1 MESSRGYKWAIAG
14 AIAVALSVLTWV
26 VLPYFEDK
34 LFHFYCRVA
43 LLLLAICTFSLLRLY
58 NAVVANS
65 GYLIRV
71 VGGLKELLRSM
82 PKMQRVG
89 SALYKG
95 LSRNASATEKMT
107 AEVKKFNDKTK

>member
-1 MESSRGYKWAIAG
+1 M
-14 AIAVALSVLTWV
+14 

-65 GYLIRV
+65 GFLIRV
-71 VGGLKELLRSM
+71 AGGLKELLRSM

>member
-1 MESSRGYKWAIAG
+1 M
-14 AIAVALSVLTWV
+14 

-58 NAVVANS
+58 NAVVTNS

>member
-1 MESSRGYKWAIAG
+1 M
-14 AIAVALSVLTWV
+14 

-34 LFHFYCRVA
+34 LYHFYCRVA

>member
-1 MESSRGYKWAIAG
+1 M
-14 AIAVALSVLTWV
+14 
-26 VLPYFEDK
+26 
-34 LFHFYCRVA
+34 
-43 LLLLAICTFSLLRLY
+43 
-58 NAVVANS
+58 VANS

>member
-1 MESSRGYKWAIAG
+1 M
-14 AIAVALSVLTWV
+14 

-65 GYLIRV
+65 VYLIRV